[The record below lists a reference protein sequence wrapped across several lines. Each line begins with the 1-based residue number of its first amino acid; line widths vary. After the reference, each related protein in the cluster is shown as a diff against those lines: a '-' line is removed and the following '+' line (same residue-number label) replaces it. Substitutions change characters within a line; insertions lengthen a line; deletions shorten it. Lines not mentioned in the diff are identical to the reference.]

1 MVIHSENEN
10 GEKVIWDDNDKQWK
24 YPDEED
30 VIDIGGK
37 KKRVCSKCNKP
48 RIDINGVVDCDF
60 CLQGLSVCDLI
71 DYACCGHNDPDS
83 AYISFKDGRR
93 WILDKEWSRK

>member
-1 MVIHSENEN
+1 M
-10 GEKVIWDDNDKQWK
+10 IWDDNDRQWK

-60 CLQGLSVCDLI
+60 CLQG
-71 DYACCGHNDPDS
+71 
-83 AYISFKDGRR
+83 
-93 WILDKEWSRK
+93 